1 MLPREQ
7 GGVVDANL
15 RVYGLAN
22 VRVADASVPP
32 ISLSTHLMASTYG
45 IAEQASNIIRA
56 YWNADP
62 AQPLHNPSRLSATSG
77 KNSSGSGLTGV
88 YGSGTPSSGLTKE
101 HYSGGS
107 KRPSWNQ
114 DTGFLGGWIYFLII
128 WANIALAM

>member
-45 IAEQASNIIRA
+45 VAEQASNIIRA

-62 AQPLHNPSRLSATSG
+62 AQPPNNSSQLSAASSR
-77 KNSSGSGLTGV
+77 NSSGSGLTGV
-88 YGSGTPSSGLTKE
+88 YNSDTASSGLTKVY
-101 HYSGGS
+101 YSGSS
-107 KRPSWNQ
+107 KRPSWNGVA
-114 DTGFLGGWIYFLII
+114 GFLGGWIYLLLVV
-128 WANIALAM
+128 ANIALAL